1 MTTFTKNETLINNIV
16 AWIKNYA
23 THAGMKSL
31 VVGISGGIDSSV
43 VSTLCCKV

>member
-31 VVGISGGIDSSV
+31 VVGI
-43 VSTLCCKV
+43 